1 MSGRGNTKYSL
12 YSLVKSACVFRNII
26 KCPNINCD
34 SLQFSLKKYQEALKR
49 IEEELETG
57 FLEREV

>member
-1 MSGRGNTKYSL
+1 M
-12 YSLVKSACVFRNII
+12 FRKII
-26 KCPNINCD
+26 KCPNSNWG